1 MGHAQ
6 FLLSCLNFGTTNFR
20 SQSWDFPADSKRL
33 HWTNRLSQY
42 DNDAAIQ
49 HYGKGMPVMKSL
61 ILVAMTLSAITS
73 PLMAQSPPTSETN
86 VTRLTEE
93 SLGTVL
99 TSIGLKPIKTDKRYD
114 FAFKTTIRGEE
125 WKFSMS
131 AVLSRNSE
139 SVWLMAWLDQIPS
152 QSSNVPR
159 TALLKLLAAND
170 RLGNGKFFA
179 YIPTNKRFVLQRV
192 IKNDG
197 MTTRKMMD
205 SLQDLAVSV
214 ADEYPIWSVAKWAP
228 AAPGQPAIAAGGQ
241 PAAGNGMVPVPP
253 TNANTSTRATR
264 TSDAAPKLNSKRIR

>member
-1 MGHAQ
+1 
-6 FLLSCLNFGTTNFR
+6 
-20 SQSWDFPADSKRL
+20 
-33 HWTNRLSQY
+33 
-42 DNDAAIQ
+42 
-49 HYGKGMPVMKSL
+49 MKSM
-61 ILVAMTLSAITS
+61 ILVAMTLSAMSS
-73 PLMAQSPPTSETN
+73 PLLAQSQPADEVN
-86 VTRLTEE
+86 AIRLTEE
-93 SLGTVL
+93 SLGSVL

-131 AVLSRNSE
+131 AVLSRNNE

-192 IKNDG
+192 IKNNG

-214 ADEYPIWSVAKWAP
+214 ADEYPIWSVAKWTPSSAN
-228 AAPGQPAIAAGGQ
+228 QPSVAAGGQ
-241 PAAGNGMVPVPP
+241 PAGSNGVVPVPP
-253 TNANTSTRATR
+253 SNANASARPTR
-264 TSDAAPKLNSKRIR
+264 TSESASKYGNRQIR